1 MSYELTKIE
10 DHITEA
16 INRLPYKYTDLPKKY
31 PNPIKPEELVSGW
44 EALLISYVALA
55 QEYEDIC
62 FKILDSLKLENAD
75 GSALDKIGNWV
86 GVDRNGLTDEDYL
99 KNIYIQ
105 IAANNS
111 EGRYSDLHD
120 IISLIGYEILNY
132 LQPSPATF
140 LIYLGTVASSD
151 VKTLEDV
158 IQVAKAAG
166 INDNLGLIPN
176 DPDNPIPPD
185 ENTLP
190 FGFLGSNAK
199 SFGIINGSDVT
210 VGGRYTIRI

>member
-10 DHITEA
+10 DHILEA

-31 PNPIKPEELVSGW
+31 PNPVKPDELVSGW

-55 QEYEDIC
+55 QVYEDIC
-62 FKILDSLKLENAD
+62 FKLLDSLNLENAN
-75 GSALDKIGNWV
+75 GSALDKIGNWL
-86 GVDRNGLTDEDYL
+86 GVNRGSLSDEEYL
-99 KNIYIQ
+99 ILIYIQ
-105 IAANNS
+105 IAASNS

-120 IISLIGYEILNY
+120 IITLIGYKILY
-132 LQPSPATF
+132 YVQPSPASF
-140 LIYLGTVASSD
+140 LIYLGRVNSGD

-158 IQVAKAAG
+158 IDVTKAAG
-166 INDNLGLIPN
+166 VNDNIGLIPN

-190 FGFLGSNAK
+190 FGFLGSNGK
-199 SFGIINGSDVT
+199 TFGIINGSDVI